1 LIHILDAEHLKKF
14 KINWYS
20 FELMRHTHVTFARR
34 MSTEYHV
41 ASWADL
47 QDKLFSNTY
56 DDALGRHRSPFIY
69 RGMNDANKSL
79 KTSLARLGGP
89 YEELERHLLRNFKKY
104 AHTNVLSGQSNWN
117 WLALAQHHG
126 LPSRLLDWTYSPYVA
141 LHFATND
148 LQRYNQDGVIWVL
161 NYVKLNQ
168 YLPQKLKAVMDK
180 EQSNTFTADM
190 LDKVC
195 KTLEE
200 LDELAKESFLLF
212 LEPPSLDDRI
222 VNQFALFSL
231 LSSSTQL
238 LDDWLEEH
246 DQYCDRVIIPKE
258 LKWEIRDKLDQANIT
273 ERVLFPGL
281 DGLSQWLK
289 RQYSSKQSE
298 EE

>member
-1 LIHILDAEHLKKF
+1 
-14 KINWYS
+14 
-20 FELMRHTHVTFARR
+20 
-34 MSTEYHV
+34 MSIEYRIS
-41 ASWADL
+41 SWADL

-56 DDALGRHRSPFIY
+56 DQKIDRHRSPFIY
-69 RGMNDANKSL
+69 RGMNDAQKTL

-89 YEELERHLLRNFKKY
+89 YAKLERHLLRNFKKY

-141 LHFATND
+141 LHFAMND
-148 LQRYNQDGVIWVL
+148 LQRFNDDGVIWVL

-168 YLPQKLKAVMDK
+168 FLPDNLKAVIES
-180 EQSNTFTADM
+180 EQSNTFTAEM
-190 LDKVC
+190 LDSVC
-195 KTLEE
+195 RT
-200 LDELAKESFLLF
+200 LDELDGLEKEPFLLF

-231 LSSSTQL
+231 LSNANTL
-238 LDDWLEEH
+238 LDDWLEDH
-246 DQYCDRVIIPKE
+246 DQFCERVIIPAE

>member
-1 LIHILDAEHLKKF
+1 MNKEI
-14 KINWYS
+14 KIS
-20 FELMRHTHVTFARR
+20 G
-34 MSTEYHV
+34 
-41 ASWADL
+41 WADL
-47 QDKLFSNTY
+47 QEKLFSNTY
-56 DDALGRHRSPFIY
+56 DDQIHRYRSPFIY
-69 RGMNDANKSL
+69 RGMNDAGKTL

-89 YEELERHLLRNFKKY
+89 YQKLERHLLRNFKKY
-104 AHTNVLSGQSNWN
+104 AHTNVLSGQNNWN

-141 LHFATND
+141 AHFALND
-148 LQRYNQDGVIWVL
+148 LHQFDKDGVIWVL

-168 YLPQKLKAVMDK
+168 YLPEKLKAVIQN

-190 LDKVC
+190 LDSVC
-195 KTLEE
+195 RT
-200 LDELAKESFLLF
+200 LDELDSLNRDPFLLF

-231 LSSSTQL
+231 LSDSTVL
-238 LDDWLEEH
+238 LDDWLKDH
-246 DQYCDRVIIPKE
+246 DLYYERIIIPAE

-281 DGLSQWLK
+281 DGLSMWLK
-289 RQYSSKQSE
+289 RQYSSKNSE

>member
-1 LIHILDAEHLKKF
+1 
-14 KINWYS
+14 
-20 FELMRHTHVTFARR
+20 
-34 MSTEYHV
+34 MSIEYRIS
-41 ASWADL
+41 SWADL

-56 DDALGRHRSPFIY
+56 DQKIDRHRSPFIY
-69 RGMNDANKSL
+69 RGMNDAQKTL

-89 YEELERHLLRNFKKY
+89 YAKLERHLLRNFKKY

-141 LHFATND
+141 LHFAMND
-148 LQRYNQDGVIWVL
+148 LQRFNDDGVIWVL

-168 YLPQKLKAVMDK
+168 FLPDNLKAVIES
-180 EQSNTFTADM
+180 EQSNTFTAEM
-190 LDKVC
+190 LDSVC
-195 KTLEE
+195 RT
-200 LDELAKESFLLF
+200 LDELDSLEKEPFLLF

-231 LSSSTQL
+231 LSNANTL
-238 LDDWLEEH
+238 LDDWLEDH
-246 DQYCDRVIIPKE
+246 DQFCERVIIPAE